1 MRLLLFIFTFYAFLA
16 SAQQGVKLVYEDLPL
31 DSVPQKS
38 VKHHSSVQPAVRWTQ
53 KQLGDQLV
61 KIGSKENKDY
71 KLGLNPVADV
81 LYRYNDELQIRHGV
95 GVQMESNFDKNWYFR
110 MNAVAGTGNSD
121 SLFGIKSWI
130 FDQDSSGFNYLDL
143 TGRVAYTP
151 NQIFNFQAGLDHNFI
166 GEGSRS
172 LFLSDYGRP
181 YPFAQIKAQFW
192 RIEYTTMYQFMQ
204 EGNLRNYEAK
214 FGATHHVSLNA
225 TKWLNFGIFESV
237 IFQPRDTALYRGF
250 DVEYLNPVIF
260 YRPQEYSLGS
270 SDNVLL
276 GASMTAKWKAH
287 TAYFQV
293 IIDEF
298 SLTEIKA
305 KSGWWANKYGGQAGV
320 KGRFDI
326 GKWKS
331 FYRVEYNFLR
341 PYTYAHLTAGQNYG
355 NLGMSLA
362 HPYGANVMEILGELK
377 LQKDK
382 WLLKS
387 FVSYFLQGL
396 DKEGYSYG
404 ANVYRPYTQ
413 RPFEYGHETGQG
425 RGNNGLRLMLT
436 VSYQLSRYGN
446 FQVFTEQHLRYDS
459 AFDRVS
465 YAPVLGLRNIFR
477 NDYRNY

>member
-1 MRLLLFIFTFYAFLA
+1 MRLVLFILLFLTSFVH
-16 SAQQGVKLVYEDLPL
+16 AQTGVRLLYEDLPL
-31 DSVPQKS
+31 DSVPANS
-38 VKHHSSVQPAVRWTQ
+38 VKYHSNVQPATRWTQ
-53 KQLGDQLV
+53 KQLGESLV
-61 KIGSKENKDY
+61 KFGKKSSDTYEI
-71 KLGLNPVADV
+71 GLNPVADV

-95 GVQMESNFDKNWYFR
+95 GVQMESNFKNNWYFR
-110 MNAVAGTGNSD
+110 LNALVGTGNSD
-121 SLFGIKSWI
+121 SLFGIKSWG
-130 FDQDSSGFNYLDL
+130 FDQDSTGFSYLDL
-143 TGRVAYTP
+143 TGRVSYTP
-151 NQIFNFQAGLDHNFI
+151 NQIFNFQAGLDNNFI

-181 YPFAQIKAQFW
+181 YPFAQIKARFW
-192 RIEYTTMYQFMQ
+192 RIEYTTMYQFMH
-204 EGNLRNYEAK
+204 EGNLSNYESK
-214 FGATHHVSLNA
+214 FGATHHISLNA

-237 IFQPRDTALYRGF
+237 VFQPKDTALYRGF

-276 GASMTAKWKAH
+276 GASMTLKWKAH
-287 TAYFQV
+287 TAYFQF

-320 KGRFDI
+320 KGRFDL
-326 GKWKS
+326 GAWKS

-355 NLGMSLA
+355 NSGLSLA
-362 HPYGANVMEILGELK
+362 HPYGANVMEILGEFK
-377 LQKDK
+377 VQKDK
-382 WLLKS
+382 WLIKS

-396 DKEGYSYG
+396 DKDGYSYG
-404 ANVYRPYTQ
+404 ANVYRPYTA
-413 RPFEYGHETGQG
+413 RPFEYGHEIGQG
-425 RGNNGLRLMLT
+425 LGNNGFRLILAL
-436 VSYQLSRYGN
+436 SYRLSKYGN

-459 AFDRVS
+459 AFDRTS
-465 YAPVLGLRNIFR
+465 YAPVIGLRNTFR

>member
-1 MRLLLFIFTFYAFLA
+1 MRISLVILFLISQFAFG
-16 SAQQGVKLVYEDLPL
+16 QTGVKLLYEDLPL
-31 DSVPQKS
+31 DSMPQLT
-38 VKHHSSVQPAVRWTQ
+38 VKYHSNVQPAVRWSQ
-53 KQLGDQLV
+53 KQLGESLV
-61 KIGSKENKDY
+61 KFGKKSSDSY
-71 KLGLNPVADV
+71 RLGLNPVADV

-95 GVQMESNFDKNWYFR
+95 GVQIESNFKKNWYFR
-110 MNAVAGTGNSD
+110 LNALAGTGNSD
-121 SLFGIKSWI
+121 SLFRIKSWG
-130 FDQDSSGFNYLDL
+130 FNQDSAGFNFLDL
-143 TGRVAYTP
+143 TGRVSYTP
-151 NQIFNFQAGLDHNFI
+151 NQIFNFQAGLDNNFI

-181 YPFAQIKAQFW
+181 YPFAQVKARFW
-192 RIEYTTMYQFMQ
+192 RIEYTTMYQFMH
-204 EGNLRNYEAK
+204 EGNLSNYESK
-214 FGATHHVSLNA
+214 FGATHHISLNA

-237 IFQPRDTALYRGF
+237 VFQPKDTALYRGF

-276 GASMTAKWKAH
+276 GASMTAKWKTH
-287 TAYFQV
+287 TAYFQF

-320 KGRFDI
+320 KGRFDL
-326 GKWKS
+326 GNWKS

-355 NLGMSLA
+355 NSGLSLA
-362 HPYGANVMEILGELK
+362 HPYGANVMELLGEFK
-377 LQKDK
+377 VQKDK
-382 WLLKS
+382 WLIKS

-396 DKEGYSYG
+396 DKDGYSYG

-413 RPFEYGHETGQG
+413 RPFEYGHEIGQG
-425 RGNNGLRLMLT
+425 LGNNGFRLMLSL
-436 VSYQLSRYGN
+436 SYRLSKYGN
-446 FQVFTEQHLRYDS
+446 LHVFTEQHLRYDS
-459 AFDRVS
+459 AFDRTS
-465 YAPVLGLRNIFR
+465 YAPVIGLRNTFR